1 LESLI
6 GINGAF
12 CLVEKKKKERE
23 GEEKEKEEKG
33 LHSAHRV
40 HSALG
45 PTVRGAAP
53 MSQVHISFSF

>member
-23 GEEKEKEEKG
+23 GRRRRKRG
-33 LHSAHRV
+33 LRLAHRV
-40 HSALG
+40 HSKVG
-45 PTVRGAAP
+45 PTVRDTTQ
-53 MSQVHISFSF
+53 MSQVHISFSL

>member
-23 GEEKEKEEKG
+23 GRRRKLK
-33 LHSAHRV
+33 
-40 HSALG
+40 
-45 PTVRGAAP
+45 RG
-53 MSQVHISFSF
+53 

>member
-23 GEEKEKEEKG
+23 GRKRRK
-33 LHSAHRV
+33 
-40 HSALG
+40 
-45 PTVRGAAP
+45 RGGCAWRTESTAR
-53 MSQVHISFSF
+53 

>member
-23 GEEKEKEEKG
+23 
-33 LHSAHRV
+33 LRLAHRV

-45 PTVRGAAP
+45 PTARGAAQ
-53 MSQVHISFSF
+53 MGQVHIAFFLLI